1 MTDQGKKATP
11 VRLWGGRFTG
21 EIDPLMNQYNES
33 LSVDRVFYAQD
44 IKGSIAYARANVKT
58 GILTQ
63 EEFEKLEEGL
73 QKVLKEWEEG
83 TFQPAPGDE
92 DIHTANERRL
102 GEIIGTNIAGK
113 LHTGRSRND
122 QVATDMRMWL
132 RDELSL
138 VEQYLVDLL
147 KVIALRAKQDIDYI
161 MPSYTHLQRAQPVR
175 WSQWLLSHATAFQS
189 DLERLRFTKKNINKL
204 PLGAGAVAGNA
215 FGIDRI
221 QLAKEL
227 GFEGLIMNSMS
238 AVGDRDFV
246 VEVLQCASTIGSH
259 LSRWSEDLILY
270 SSLEFGYVKLAD
282 AYTTGSSL
290 MPQKKNSDSLELL
303 RGKSGRIFGAMTGL
317 MMSIK
322 GLPSTYNKDLQESL
336 QPMLDTTK
344 TLKDSL
350 QIAARSLATATV
362 YPEKMRAAL
371 SPDMLATDLAEYL
384 VRKGVPF
391 RETHHLAGKMVALA
405 EDENKG
411 LDELSVAQFQGVDK
425 RFGDDVLSV
434 FDYERS
440 VELKDAT
447 GGTSRRAVLEQLDA
461 LQETLGA

>member
-1 MTDQGKKATP
+1 MSRQAFLPKRNSRQLSEVFEWFSKSGKRTSLNQRREMKVSKLRSTCHLHF
-11 VRLWGGRFTG
+11 RLVGFLQTLLKRH
-21 EIDPLMNQYNES
+21 I
-33 LSVDRVFYAQD
+33 D
-44 IKGSIAYARANVKT
+44 IKSTRFLYQSGPGVIKFTFWRSAAKW
-58 GILTQ
+58 
-63 EEFEKLEEGL
+63 EK
-73 QKVLKEWEEG
+73 
-83 TFQPAPGDE
+83 

-102 GEIIGTNIAGK
+102 GEVIGTEVAGK

-122 QVATDMRMWL
+122 QISTDMRMWL
-132 RDELSL
+132 RDELIL
-138 VEQYLVDLL
+138 IDEYLVDLL
-147 KVIALRAKQDIDYI
+147 KAIAQRAEQDIAYI
-161 MPSYTHLQRAQPVR
+161 MPSYTHLQRAQPIR
-175 WSQWLLSHATAFQS
+175 WSQWLLSYATAFQS

-204 PLGAGAVAGNA
+204 PLGSGAVAGNA
-215 FGIDRI
+215 FGIDRV
-221 QLAKEL
+221 QMAKEL

-259 LSRWSEDLILY
+259 LSRWSEDLIIY

-322 GLPSTYNKDLQESL
+322 GIPSTYNKDLQESL
-336 QPMLDTTK
+336 QPMLDTVK

-384 VRKGVPF
+384 VRKGNHVCSEWT
-391 RETHHLAGKMVALA
+391 R
-405 EDENKG
+405 N
-411 LDELSVAQFQGVDK
+411 
-425 RFGDDVLSV
+425 
-434 FDYERS
+434 
-440 VELKDAT
+440 
-447 GGTSRRAVLEQLDA
+447 
-461 LQETLGA
+461 

>member
-1 MTDQGKKATP
+1 MRQ
-11 VRLWGGRFTG
+11 RL
-21 EIDPLMNQYNES
+21 EMKV
-33 LSVDRVFYAQD
+33 SVKFLVL
-44 IKGSIAYARANVKT
+44 IIANC
-58 GILTQ
+58 L
-63 EEFEKLEEGL
+63 
-73 QKVLKEWEEG
+73 
-83 TFQPAPGDE
+83 

-102 GEIIGTNIAGK
+102 GEIIGTNVAGK

-132 RDELSL
+132 RDELNL
-138 VEQYLVDLL
+138 IEGYLVDLL
-147 KVIALRAKQDIDYI
+147 KVIAQRAEQDIDYI

-175 WSQWLLSHATAFQS
+175 WSQWLLSYATAFQS

-204 PLGAGAVAGNA
+204 PLGCGAVSGNA

-221 QLAKEL
+221 QMAKEL
-227 GFEGLIMNSMS
+227 GFDGLIMNSMS

-246 VEVLQCASTIGSH
+246 VEVLQCASSIGSH

-270 SSLEFGYVKLAD
+270 SSLEFGYIRLAD

-303 RGKSGRIFGAMTGL
+303 RGKSGRIFGAMAGL

-322 GLPSTYNKDLQESL
+322 GIPSTYNKDLQESL
-336 QPMLDTTK
+336 QPMLDTVK

-362 YPEKMRAAL
+362 FPEKMRAAL

-384 VRKGVPF
+384 VRKGELILVIFSWSASSIANPVVGVPF
-391 RETHHLAGKMVALA
+391 RETHHLAGKMVAMA

-411 LDELSVAQFQGVDK
+411 MDELTVQQYQSVDK

-440 VELKDAT
+440 VELKDT
-447 GGTSRRAVLEQLDA
+447 IGGTSRRAVLEQLEV
-461 LQETLGA
+461 LKKTLID

>member
-1 MTDQGKKATP
+1 MAQQP
-11 VRLWGGRFTG
+11 IRLWGGRFTG
-21 EIDPLMNQYNES
+21 ASDPLMDQYNES
-33 LSVDRVFYAQD
+33 LSVDRVMYSQD
-44 IKGSIAYARANVKT
+44 IKGSIAYARANVNT

-63 EEFEKLEEGL
+63 EEFETIEKGL
-73 QKVLKEWEEG
+73 GDIMKEWEEG
-83 TFQPAPGDE
+83 KFVSRPGDE

-102 GEIIGTNIAGK
+102 GEIIGTHIAGK

-132 RDELSL
+132 RDELNII
-138 VEQYLVDLL
+138 EEYLVDLL
-147 KVIALRAKQDIDYI
+147 KVIAQRAEQDIDYI
-161 MPSYTHLQRAQPVR
+161 MPAYTHLQRAQPIR
-175 WSQWLLSHATAFQS
+175 WSQWLLSYAVAFQL
-189 DLERLRFTKKNINKL
+189 DLERLRFTKKTVNKS
-204 PLGAGAVAGNA
+204 PLGCGAVAGNA
-215 FGIDRI
+215 FGIDRVAM
-221 QLAKEL
+221 AKEL
-227 GFEGLIMNSMS
+227 GFQGLIMNSMS

-246 VEVLQCASTIGSH
+246 VEVLQCAATIGSH
-259 LSRWSEDLILY
+259 LSRWSEDLIIY

-303 RGKSGRIFGAMTGL
+303 RGKSGRIFGAMAGL

-322 GLPSTYNKDLQESL
+322 GIPSTYNKDLQESV
-336 QPMLDTTK
+336 QPMLDTVK

-362 YPEKMRAAL
+362 YPDKMRAAL

-391 RETHHLAGKMVALA
+391 RETHHLAGRMVALA
-405 EDENKG
+405 EDEQKG
-411 LDELSVAQFQGVDK
+411 MDELTVEQFQGVDK
-425 RFGDDVLSV
+425 RFGADVLSV

-440 VELKDAT
+440 VEMKSTT
-447 GGTSRRAVLEQLDA
+447 GGTSRSAVLEQLEALKKSFDA
-461 LQETLGA
+461 

>member
-1 MTDQGKKATP
+1 MTQQP
-11 VRLWGGRFTG
+11 IRLWGGRFTG
-21 EIDPLMNQYNES
+21 ASDPIMDQYNES
-33 LSVDRVFYAQD
+33 LSFDRVFYAQD
-44 IKGSIAYARANVKT
+44 IRGSIAYARANVTT

-63 EEFEKLEEGL
+63 EEFEKIEEGL
-73 QKVLKEWEEG
+73 KVVLNEWEEG
-83 TFQPAPGDE
+83 KFTIAPGDE

-102 GEIIGTNIAGK
+102 GEVIGTHIAGK

-132 RDELSL
+132 RDELIKI
-138 VEQYLVDLL
+138 EQYLVDLL
-147 KVIALRAKQDIDYI
+147 RVIAERAEKDIDHL
-161 MPSYTHLQRAQPVR
+161 MPAYTHLQRAQPIR
-175 WSQWLLSHATAFQS
+175 WSHWLCSYATAFQL
-189 DLERLRFTKKNINKL
+189 DLERLRFTQKRVNQL
-204 PLGAGAVAGNA
+204 PLGCGAVAGNA
-215 FGIDRI
+215 FGIDRLA
-221 QLAKEL
+221 LAKEL

-246 VEVLQCASTIGSH
+246 SEFLQCASTIGSH
-259 LSRWSEDLILY
+259 LSRWSEDLIIY

-303 RGKSGRIFGAMTGL
+303 RGKSGRIFGAMAGL

-322 GLPSTYNKDLQESL
+322 GIPSTYNKDLQESV
-336 QPMLDTTK
+336 QPMLDVVK

-350 QIAARSLATATV
+350 LIATRSLDTATIF
-362 YPEKMRAAL
+362 PEKMRAAL

-391 RETHHLAGKMVALA
+391 RETHHLAGRMVALA
-405 EDENKG
+405 EDEKKG
-411 LDELSVAQFQGVDK
+411 MDQLSVAQFQGVDA

-440 VELKDAT
+440 VELKDTT
-447 GGTSRRAVLEQLDA
+447 GGTSRRAVLEQVAA
-461 LQETLGA
+461 LKESLQ

>member
-1 MTDQGKKATP
+1 MTQQP
-11 VRLWGGRFTG
+11 IRLWGGRFTG
-21 EIDPLMNQYNES
+21 ASDPIMDQYNES
-33 LSVDRVFYAQD
+33 LSFDRAFYAQD
-44 IKGSIAYARANVKT
+44 IRGSIAYARANVKT

-63 EEFEKLEEGL
+63 DEFKQIEEGL
-73 QKVLKEWEEG
+73 KTVLQEWEDG
-83 TFQPAPGDE
+83 KFTVAPGDE

-102 GEIIGTNIAGK
+102 GEVIGTHIAGK

-132 RDELSL
+132 RDELIQI
-138 VEQYLVDLL
+138 EKYLIDLL
-147 KVIALRAKQDIDYI
+147 KVIIERAEKDIDHL
-161 MPSYTHLQRAQPVR
+161 MPAYTHLQRAQPIR
-175 WSQWLLSHATAFQS
+175 WSHWLCSYATAFQL
-189 DLERLRFTKKNINKL
+189 DLDRLRFTQKRVNRL
-204 PLGAGAVAGNA
+204 PLGCGAVAGNA
-215 FGIDRI
+215 FGIDRLA
-221 QLAKEL
+221 LAKEL

-246 VEVLQCASTIGSH
+246 SEFLQCASTIGSH
-259 LSRWSEDLILY
+259 LSRWSEDLIIY

-322 GLPSTYNKDLQESL
+322 GIPSTYNKDLQESV
-336 QPMLDTTK
+336 QPMLDVVK
-344 TLKDSL
+344 TIKDSL
-350 QIAARSLATATV
+350 LIATRSLDTATI

-391 RETHHLAGKMVALA
+391 RETHHLAGRMVALA

-411 LDELSVAQFQGVDK
+411 MDQLTVAQFQDVDA

-440 VELKDAT
+440 VELKDTT
-447 GGTSRRAVLEQLDA
+447 GGTSRRAVLEQVGA
-461 LQETLGA
+461 LKQSLE